1 LEPTDEPAVAER
13 SYPASVVPVVP
24 ADWLASTGGGTDAG
38 LSRIPGS
45 VNGRDV
51 QDLMWWMSFASE
63 KNSGHSLCGKE
74 CQTAIGDRGHQQRRV
89 EQGVVLDSEGMGFE
103 ESSRDMNLVNALSPV
118 ETIHDL
124 VAGA

>member
-1 LEPTDEPAVAER
+1 ML
-13 SYPASVVPVVP
+13 

-38 LSRIPGS
+38 LSRIPGG

-63 KNSGHSLCGKE
+63 KSSGHSLCGKE

-89 EQGVVLDSEGMGFE
+89 KQGVALDS
-103 ESSRDMNLVNALSPV
+103 
-118 ETIHDL
+118 TICSEVLINGKHILL
-124 VAGA
+124 VARV

>member
-1 LEPTDEPAVAER
+1 MVPAVL
-13 SYPASVVPVVP
+13 

-38 LSRIPGS
+38 LSRIPGA

-51 QDLMWWMSFASE
+51 QNLMWWMSFASE
-63 KNSGHSLCGKE
+63 KSSGHYLCGKE
-74 CQTAIGDRGHQQRRV
+74 CQNAIGDRKHQRRRV
-89 EQGVVLDSEGMGFE
+89 KQGVVLDSEGMGYE